1 MFKPLAELVGTFL
14 FLSVIFCV
22 VSKKITLAPLIIG
35 LALTGLIFSLGQI
48 SGGHF
53 NPAVSVLFYLNKSIT
68 LNEFILYVSAQI
80 LGAILAFVMVK
91 HLM

>member
-1 MFKPLAELVGTFL
+1 MFKPLAELVGTFI
-14 FLSVIFCV
+14 FLSVILCV

-35 LALTGLIFSLGQI
+35 LALIGLIFLIGPI
-48 SGGHF
+48 SGCHL